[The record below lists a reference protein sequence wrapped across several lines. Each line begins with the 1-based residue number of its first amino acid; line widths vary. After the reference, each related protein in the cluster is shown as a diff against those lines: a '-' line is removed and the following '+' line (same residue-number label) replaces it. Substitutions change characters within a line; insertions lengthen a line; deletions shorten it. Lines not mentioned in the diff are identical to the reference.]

1 MNNKSIIAFVLYLFL
16 VPVLVI
22 SQNINVDSLLK
33 VANTSDELKKAKIY
47 LDVAK
52 SYYGV
57 SVTNYFNYSLKA
69 KQCAES
75 VADEPTLNAALL
87 QLGIAY
93 HFLGKPDS
101 AIYNYK
107 LTLEYAKSKKDTAK
121 TIKTLRNIGISYQD
135 IGLYTKANDYY
146 NQAFNLAKLSHD
158 SLGMVY
164 VLSSMATAYNN
175 AMEFNSSVETSLKAL
190 EIAEKNNYSSRT
202 SNILNSLSITFGMME
217 DYEKALYYQRKSLL
231 YIDNEIEKREAAS
244 SYSNIGLIYKKM
256 GMYDSAE
263 HNYNISL
270 KLKKEIGDINRLAT
284 IYDNIGSLHLVRKQ
298 YQKALDI
305 YFEGLK
311 IAEESNLND
320 DQIMLVT
327 DIGEVYFEME
337 KFSEAD
343 IYFQRGLRLAKK
355 GGSTERLTRLYE
367 NLYKTNKAAGN
378 TAKALY
384 YSDNFHTIKDS
395 VFDIEKQNQLVDI
408 ETKYQTEK
416 KEAEILLLTKEKEL
430 QNAQIQKQRV
440 FQYTLAGLILVFLI
454 VAILIFSRY
463 RLKQQNIRNQL
474 EKEKFETEGK
484 LLRSQM
490 NPHFIFNS
498 LNSIQSFISSN
509 ESFKAMTFLSKFG
522 KLTRDILEYSR
533 ESFIT
538 LDEEISSLKLYIE
551 LETLRF
557 KDDIKYIINVDEN
570 IDIETT
576 LIPPI
581 IVQPF
586 VENALKHGLRQK
598 QGDGLLEI
606 NFRIYHD
613 KLLCTISD
621 NGIGRKASMLKK
633 EKDHHS
639 LGIQITTE
647 RLQNLNKK
655 AKSDIQF
662 AITDLYDDAGTATGT
677 KVVITL
683 PKNII

>member
-1 MNNKSIIAFVLYLFL
+1 MNTKLKIAIMLSLFFITGS
-16 VPVLVI
+16 VI
-22 SQNINVDSLLK
+22 SNINVDSLLK
-33 VANTSDELKKAKIY
+33 VADTSSEQRKANIY
-47 LDVAK
+47 IDIAK

-57 SVTNYFNYSLKA
+57 SVDEYFNYSLKA
-69 KQCAES
+69 KHFAELA
-75 VADEPTLNAALL
+75 ADEPTLNAALL

-93 HFLGKPDS
+93 HFSGKPDS

-107 LTLEYAKSKKDTAK
+107 RALEYTKKQKDTAK
-121 TIKTLRNIGISYQD
+121 TIKALRNIGISYQD

-146 NQAFNLAKLSHD
+146 KQAYNLAELSHD

-164 VLSSMATAYNN
+164 VLSSIATAYNS
-175 AMEFNSSVETSLKAL
+175 ALDFNSSVETSLKAL

-263 HNYNISL
+263 YNYNISL

-311 IAEESNLND
+311 FVEESNLND
-320 DQIMLVT
+320 QIMLIT
-327 DIGEVYFEME
+327 DIGEVYYEMGN
-337 KFSEAD
+337 FSEAD
-343 IYFQRGLRLAKK
+343 IYFQRGLRLSEK

-378 TAKALY
+378 SDKALY
-384 YSDNFHTIKDS
+384 YSDRYHAIKDS
-395 VFDIEKQNQLVDI
+395 VFDIEKQKQLIDI

-416 KEAEILLLTKEKEL
+416 KENEILLLTKEKEL
-430 QNAQIQKQRV
+430 QEAEIQKQRV
-440 FQYTLAGLILVFLI
+440 LQYTLAGLILLFLI
-454 VAILIFSRY
+454 VAILFFSRY
-463 RLKQQNIRNQL
+463 RLKQKSIRNKL
-474 EKEKFETEGK
+474 EKDKFETEGK

-509 ESFKAMTFLSKFG
+509 EPFKAMTYLSKFG

-557 KDDIKYIINVDEN
+557 KDDIRYNINVDEN
-570 IDIETT
+570 IDIEAT

-598 QGDGLLEI
+598 QGEGLLEI
-606 NFRIYHD
+606 NFRIEHD

-621 NGIGRKASMLKK
+621 NGIGRKASMLNKD
-633 EKDHHS
+633 KDHHS

-647 RLQNLNKK
+647 RLQNLNRK
-655 AKSDIQF
+655 AKSDIRF
-662 AITDLYDDAGTATGT
+662 AITDLYDNSGTAVGT

-683 PKNII
+683 PKKVI